1 MEPRLIIRLKPR
13 GQVRCEPE
21 GTVLCLCKLV
31 LWVTHTIEVSV
42 RLFWHVK
49 DSEFICE
56 PEEQELSLLWD
67 SGPPPLPPK

>member
-49 DSEFICE
+49 DSEFI
-56 PEEQELSLLWD
+56 
-67 SGPPPLPPK
+67 

>member
-1 MEPRLIIRLKPR
+1 MAPRLIIRIKPR

-56 PEEQELSLLWD
+56 LEEQELSLLWD
-67 SGPPPLPPK
+67 FPPALPPK